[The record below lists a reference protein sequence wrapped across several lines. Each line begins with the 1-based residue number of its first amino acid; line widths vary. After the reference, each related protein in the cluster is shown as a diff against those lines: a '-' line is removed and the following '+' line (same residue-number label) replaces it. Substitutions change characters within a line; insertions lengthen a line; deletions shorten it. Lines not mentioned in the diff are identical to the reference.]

1 MAAAAA
7 YWRVL
12 KAVHKHVGSGAS
24 RQHFR
29 DFVAAEF
36 RAPTGTEADA
46 KERLQLAGD
55 YLTSSP
61 ASTSTRR
68 GAQKHSIAAD
78 QGIRHTWHLCL
89 NWTKTQKLRLLNV
102 Q

>member
-24 RQHFR
+24 RQRFR
-29 DFVAAEF
+29 DFVTAEF

-61 ASTSTRR
+61 ASTSTR
-68 GAQKHSIAAD
+68 
-78 QGIRHTWHLCL
+78 
-89 NWTKTQKLRLLNV
+89 
-102 Q
+102 

>member
-1 MAAAAA
+1 MSQAIFSAVAPRLTPLQSKETGGQMAAAAA

-61 ASTSTRR
+61 ASTSTR
-68 GAQKHSIAAD
+68 
-78 QGIRHTWHLCL
+78 
-89 NWTKTQKLRLLNV
+89 
-102 Q
+102 